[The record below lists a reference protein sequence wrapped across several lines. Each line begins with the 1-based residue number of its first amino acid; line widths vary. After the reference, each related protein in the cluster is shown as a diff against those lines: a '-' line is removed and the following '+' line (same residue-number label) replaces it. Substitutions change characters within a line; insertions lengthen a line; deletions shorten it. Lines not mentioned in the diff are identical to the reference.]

1 MHTCTLLAR
10 MINKLSPQL
19 LSPRT
24 LLRTMSSTS
33 YPQPTEARKQELIAN
48 YNNTLARVHSLNPKV
63 QLIAVS
69 KLKPS
74 SDIMALYSAGVRHFG
89 ENYVQELI
97 GKAQELPRDI
107 QWHFIGGLQSGKAK
121 DLSKHVENLYAVET
135 VDSLKK
141 CKQLNNTRE
150 KVGGEVINVYLQVNT
165 SGEEQKSGFLK
176 IEDIE
181 STIEYLISD
190 ESKKLNVLGLMTIG
204 SFDESVSADG
214 ENKDFKKL
222 METKQ
227 ILDKKFN
234 LDLELSMGM
243 SNDFEQAIKQG
254 STSVR
259 VGTTIFG
266 ARPPRQQA

>member
-1 MHTCTLLAR
+1 
-10 MINKLSPQL
+10 
-19 LSPRT
+19 
-24 LLRTMSSTS
+24 MSSTS
-33 YPQPTEARKQELIAN
+33 YPTAHRSTQ
-48 YNNTLARVHSLNPKV
+48 
-63 QLIAVS
+63 
-69 KLKPS
+69 
-74 SDIMALYSAGVRHFG
+74 AGVNSQLQQHPSPSALTQPQGPAHCRVQAQAVLRHHG
-89 ENYVQELI
+89 ALLRRGAPLRENYVQELI

-121 DLSKHVENLYAVET
+121 DLSKHVENLRLA
-135 VDSLKK
+135 
-141 CKQLNNTRE
+141 
-150 KVGGEVINVYLQVNT
+150 GEVINVYLQVNT

-222 METKQ
+222 VETKQ

-259 VGTTIFG
+259 VGTTIL
-266 ARPPRQQA
+266 APDPKTTSIDTL